1 MASIN
6 LYLVCSVYVV
16 TNTTWVSYIFMIS
29 SKSGLHISS
38 SIMLSICFNHY
49 NWGKLYFILFPLKV
63 ASIFFDLVCSVYVV
77 TNTTEVHYSFMITSK
92 SGFHIPGPSMFS
104 MCSSHYTWGKL
115 YFLLGASI
123 FIDLVRSVYVVTIKT
138 GVT

>member
-1 MASIN
+1 
-6 LYLVCSVYVV
+6 
-16 TNTTWVSYIFMIS
+16 MIS

-92 SGFHIPGPSMFS
+92 SGFHIPG
-104 MCSSHYTWGKL
+104 
-115 YFLLGASI
+115 LLC
-123 FIDLVRSVYVVTIKT
+123 SVYVIAITI
-138 GVT
+138 GVSYIFY